1 MAAGLGL
8 TGSSCCFPLLLQVH
22 LAASSFGPYE
32 AFASIKT
39 FFKPLAG
46 AAGSKRPAAGGAAA
60 GAAAA
65 GAGNAA
71 AAPVRHEEQQQ
82 LGQQLG
88 QQQQQADRQPKRR
101 RLDFDGLEEL
111 DTAEAAGAE
120 QQQHRGPA
128 DEAADA
134 ANQPLPA
141 ASQLLPRK
149 QKAGAEVAPAAG
161 GAGAAAGAAGG
172 PPAAPAVILLPRG
185 TVQLS
190 LTSTLRGLASGQL
203 HSGEAL
209 QRLRQGLQLSG
220 LELGLDHSGGGSG

>member
-1 MAAGLGL
+1 
-8 TGSSCCFPLLLQVH
+8 VH

-120 QQQHRGPA
+120 QQQGA
-128 DEAADA
+128 VKAADA

-141 ASQLLPRK
+141 ASQLLPRQ
-149 QKAGAEVAPAAG
+149 QKVGAEVAPAAG